1 MVKKRLKL
9 GVFFMLPGH
18 HVSAWRYPGTKK
30 EHLFNL
36 KFLAQQAR
44 LAEKGKLDMIFLA
57 DQLNS
62 DDPTAAGFEQTL
74 NLMYEPFTLLGA
86 LAAVTDK
93 IGLVATASTT
103 HNEPYNIARK
113 FASLD
118 QLSEG
123 RLGWNVV
130 TSGLS
135 LEAQNFNNQPLEH
148 SKRYERADEFV
159 EVVKKL
165 WDSWEEDAIV
175 YDQQNGVVVDASK
188 VHTINHKGDRFSVRG
203 PLPVPAS
210 KQHRPIIVQAGSSQ
224 SGKELA
230 AKTAEV
236 VFTAAQSIED
246 ARQFY
251 TDLKGRLAKYGRQ
264 PDDLKIMP
272 GVFLIVGKTVEEA
285 QCKRQ
290 QLLDLI
296 PEEAG
301 LARLSAHLE
310 FDLTGYP
317 LDEPLPPLLLIE
329 QVTGTRS
336 RVELL
341 KKVAD
346 ENHFTIRQLYQH
358 IAGARGQREL
368 VGTPG
373 QIADDLQLWLETGAA
388 DGFNI
393 LPSHFPDGFQDVVEL
408 LIPELQRRGL
418 FHTEYEG
425 DTLREHLE
433 LKAPTHYYAKVPQS

>member
-1 MVKKRLKL
+1 MGRKQLKL
-9 GVFFMLPGH
+9 GAFFMFPGH

-36 KFLAQQAR
+36 KFLSEQAK
-44 LAEKGKLDMIFLA
+44 LAEKGKFDMIFLA

-62 DDPTAAGFEQTL
+62 DDPTATGFEQTL

-86 LAAVTDK
+86 LCAVTEK

-103 HNEPYNIARK
+103 HNEPYNVARK

-118 QLSEG
+118 QLNQG
-123 RLGWNVV
+123 RTGWNVV
-130 TSGLS
+130 TSGVS
-135 LEAQNFNNQPLEH
+135 LETQNFNNQFLEH
-148 SKRYERADEFV
+148 SKRYERAEEFV

-175 YDQQNGVVVDASK
+175 YDQQQGRVVDSSK
-188 VHTINHKGDRFSVRG
+188 VHTINHKGDWFSVRG

-210 KQHRPIIVQAGSSQ
+210 KQYRPIIVQAGSSE

-236 VFTAAQSIED
+236 VFTAAQKIED

-251 TDLKGRLAKYGRQ
+251 ADLKGRLVKYGRQ
-264 PDDLKIMP
+264 PEDLKIMP
-272 GVFLIVGKTVEEA
+272 GVFLIIGKTEEEA
-285 QCKRQ
+285 QHKKQ
-290 QLLDLI
+290 QLVDLI

-310 FDLTGYP
+310 FDITGYP
-317 LDEPLPPLLLIE
+317 LDGPLPELPPIE
-329 QVTGTRS
+329 QVSGTRS

-346 ENHFTIRQLYQH
+346 ENNFTIRQLYQH

-368 VGTPG
+368 VGTPE

-393 LPSHFPDGFQDVVEL
+393 LPSHFPDGLQDVVDL

-418 FHTEYEG
+418 FRTEYEG
-425 DTLREHLE
+425 NTLREHLG
-433 LKAPTHYYAKVPQS
+433 LKVPAHIYGKVTQ